1 MLSRCDVCLVGT
13 ANPENLGSV
22 ARLADNFAVPAL
34 TLVAPRVPPADPRAL
49 VVGRAA
55 RDRLATARLV
65 ATLDDAVAGCSYVVG
80 FSARRGADRPMVG
93 LRGLHAR
100 LDEHASAGRIG
111 LVFGPEDNGLVGADL
126 DRCDLVSVIELPGP
140 LASLNLAQAV
150 ALVLWELS
158 RPPETAEPARG
169 GGATRAELD
178 ALVEHALGALDATGH
193 HRSAEERARHRVHLR
208 RILAAAGLGSGDVRS
223 LRGILAQLVAHTR

>member
-1 MLSRCDVCLVGT
+1 MLSRCEVCLVGT

-34 TLVAPRVPPADPRAL
+34 TLVAPRVPPDDPRAL

-55 RDRLATARLV
+55 RDRLATARV
-65 ATLDDAVAGCSYVVG
+65 AATLDDAVAACSYVVG
-80 FSARRGADRPMVG
+80 FSARRGADRATIG
-93 LRGLHAR
+93 LRGLRAR
-100 LDEHASAGRIG
+100 LDERAAAGPIA
-111 LVFGPEDNGLVGADL
+111 LVFGPEDHGLGGADI
-126 DRCDLVSVIELPGP
+126 DRCDLVAAIELPGP

-158 RPPETAEPARG
+158 RAPDAAGPAR

-178 ALVEHALGALDATGH
+178 ALVEHALTALDATGYH
-193 HRSAEERARHRVHLR
+193 HGNEDRERHRVHLR
-208 RILAAAGLGSGDVRS
+208 RILASAGLRSEEVRS
-223 LRGILAQLVAHTR
+223 LRGILTQLYAHTR